1 MKGRNI
7 IQEKSFE
14 FAVKT
19 IKLVRYLQEIKKEF
33 VISNQLLKAAC
44 SVGANI
50 EEAIGGQ
57 SKKDFIA
64 KISIAYK
71 EAREA
76 NYWIR
81 LLENSQ
87 IVNSVET
94 NDLLI
99 KSEECCKI
107 LSSILVT
114 LKSGIQM
121 NKKIS

>member
-81 LLENSQ
+81 
-87 IVNSVET
+87 
-94 NDLLI
+94 
-99 KSEECCKI
+99 
-107 LSSILVT
+107 
-114 LKSGIQM
+114 
-121 NKKIS
+121 